1 MFAFTIMGFIIEG
14 GRYLDFQLDVF
25 AESPV
30 EAVEKVKRQ
39 NGRAV
44 ISSVSRKPNGRG
56 DGY

>member
-1 MFAFTIMGFIIEG
+1 MGFIIEG